1 MFTDYDS
8 IVDFRRN
15 LDTAIQNLNDS
26 IKGTEGAVE
35 EVSEVWKDKIF
46 TDFQNKF
53 GEDKELLVFLNKE
66 LEEFNEVVLYRI
78 EENVKQYLGNRF

>member
-1 MFTDYDS
+1 MLTDYDS

-66 LEEFNEVVLYRI
+66 LEEFNEVVLYRV
-78 EENVKQYLGNRF
+78 EENVKTYLENRF